1 MSTEESPLTSL
12 QWVYKENK
20 LVPLKERSL
29 KSKIKPYKTIIN
41 RTRFKICRITKASLV
56 QGTSLGHSE
65 KFGISC
71 WTGTKLECIFY
82 FFFNI
87 KSLTFSRDRLLVPR
101 IPSLLIWTCNSWI
114 MCGKPLDTAR
124 KSVYM
129 LAMSGEKQFFFFFS
143 AVTNSEHKSREED
156 R

>member
-1 MSTEESPLTSL
+1 MLEAHVDRRITFDLSTMGIQREQTCP
-12 QWVYKENK
+12 V
-20 LVPLKERSL
+20 ERTVTE
-29 KSKIKPYKTIIN
+29 IQTKTTIVN

-129 LAMSGEKQFFFFFS
+129 LAMSGEKQIYFFS
-143 AVTNSEHKSREED
+143 QP
-156 R
+156 